1 MKVVY
6 WSSTGIT
13 RRLAEEFGGIP
24 LDEYTGGDYLL
35 VIPSYGAPRTGN
47 HVPPRVKR
55 FLREHGDGLVA
66 VVGVGNTTFGSEF
79 CLGARKVADRWG
91 VPLLATVDVVATAE
105 ETAVVHEFLRSH
117 RSKSSD
123 T

>member
-13 RRLAEEFGGIP
+13 RRLAERFDGVS
-24 LDEYTGGDYLL
+24 LDEYEGGDFVL
-35 VIPSYGAPRTGN
+35 VFPSYGAPRTGN

-55 FLREHGDGLVA
+55 FLREHGDGLRA
-66 VVGVGNTTFGSEF
+66 VVGVGNRTFGPEF

-91 VPLLATVDVVATAE
+91 VPLLAAVDVVPTAE
-105 ETAVVHEFLRSH
+105 ETAVVEAFIRSQ
-117 RSKSSD
+117 
-123 T
+123 